1 MPKMTKGDAYVI
13 LGLQES
19 ANEAEVK
26 SSFKK
31 LALRTHPDKNPND
44 PDATK
49 NFHRISEAYK
59 RITDPSSFQDEDH
72 EGADVSEEDLAN
84 TFSAMFHEMFRNGGN
99 HDASGMF
106 SFFGSDDDEDS
117 EGRQDEM
124 DMMRAMEMM
133 MNNGMYDEEDD
144 DNEEE
149 YDEEDDEN
157 FGCNSDD
164 DEDTKAAV
172 YNLIASMTAGHHGG
186 LAALFA
192 GGGKKLTRAAGVI
205 VESDSDDGDYGQDSG
220 LDDEDSDDEDD
231 DSDED
236 ALFRLEPKDG
246 WDNNKM
252 MQTVLKQKLV
262 EQQAAAEKAGGKAG
276 FTAKE
281 IAEGSFREVSTDG
294 KTVTMEFVPKK
305 PGTSVIRPSVADS
318 DDDDWETTSE
328 GDEEETEDEEEKVQQ
343 KVASKKASTNTSATT
358 ASTSVKKGAGTG
370 TGTGPVESAADSGPI
385 PVKIPQSAAP
395 STAIPAPLP
404 APAVAVVKPAVSVSQ
419 KTESS
424 TKCVDI
430 KKGSVENDKNV
441 LKPTDGEGFSI
452 GDRVCVNS
460 KYVLAVFEPTLC
472 HLSPSLLSPLLSPLS
487 AIR

>member
-106 SFFGSDDDEDS
+106 FFGSDDDEDS

-172 YNLIASMTAGHHGG
+172 YNLIASMTAGHNGG

-192 GGGKKLTRAAGVI
+192 GGGKKLSRAAGVI

-305 PGTSVIRPSVADS
+305 PGTSVIRPAVADS

-358 ASTSVKKGAGTG
+358 ASTSVKKGAG

-430 KKGSVENDKNV
+430 KKDSVENDKNV
-441 LKPTDGEGFSI
+441 LKPTDGEDFSI

-472 HLSPSLLSPLLSPLS
+472 HLSPSLLSLLLSPLS